1 MNAAVEAS
9 RSGDAGRGFAVIA
22 VLKIRETKHR
32 PKFSCFTSN
41 KFLNVCFNS
50 IF

>member
-22 VLKIRETKHR
+22 VLKI
-32 PKFSCFTSN
+32 P
-41 KFLNVCFNS
+41 
-50 IF
+50 

>member
-22 VLKIRETKHR
+22 VLKI
-32 PKFSCFTSN
+32 PLDIILIISN
-41 KFLNVCFNS
+41 G
-50 IF
+50 IFATTNLSTE

>member
-22 VLKIRETKHR
+22 VLKRGCRTKKLVR
-32 PKFSCFTSN
+32 CSF
-41 KFLNVCFNS
+41 FLCLGDIKS
-50 IF
+50 KK

>member
-22 VLKIRETKHR
+22 VLKVAVK
-32 PKFSCFTSN
+32 KQ
-41 KFLNVCFNS
+41 L
-50 IF
+50 

>member
-22 VLKIRETKHR
+22 VLKGRVFMR
-32 PKFSCFTSN
+32 PFYYGY
-41 KFLNVCFNS
+41 NS
-50 IF
+50 SYIS

>member
-22 VLKIRETKHR
+22 VLKGRVKKREFFHA
-32 PKFSCFTSN
+32 PFC
-41 KFLNVCFNS
+41 LWL
-50 IF
+50 

>member
-22 VLKIRETKHR
+22 VLKGRVKKR
-32 PKFSCFTSN
+32 KFFHAS
-41 KFLNVCFNS
+41 FLLL
-50 IF
+50 IQQ